1 LPDRVHNALKIS
13 LQPLILLLAVAT
25 PTVVRAKKKA
35 SVQAAKTSSSDIEQ
49 VISCYRTCFPNSF
62 SVRLGGSYI
71 RKMFEWYLAADN
83 RYLLHVCEEHN
94 VIGFCGGFLPRYFGD
109 GSTSGMLQFAMR
121 EAVIGVLK
129 KPWLLLH
136 PEIVRMYPL
145 LFRNVRRKIIG
156 AGNQTNVKSQESTP
170 PNKQRAGLVVIGV
183 LPEYRGKG
191 IFELLMKKFEEEAV
205 ARGAEE
211 LDLSVK
217 KDNTRAVKAYQRSG
231 WKILKDDKQNYVMQ
245 KLLAG

>member
-1 LPDRVHNALKIS
+1 MF
-13 LQPLILLLAVAT
+13 
-25 PTVVRAKKKA
+25 
-35 SVQAAKTSSSDIEQ
+35 QAAKTSLSDIEQ

-62 SVRLGGSYI
+62 SVRLGDSYI
-71 RKMFEWYLAADN
+71 KKNFEWYLVEDN
-83 RYLLHVCEEHN
+83 RYLLHVCEGHK
-94 VIGFCGGFLPRYFGD
+94 VIGFCGGFLPRYVGD

-121 EAVIGVLK
+121 EAAIGVLK

-136 PEIVRMYPL
+136 PDIMRMYPL
-145 LFRNVRRKIIG
+145 LFRNVRRKITG
-156 AGNQTNVKSQESTP
+156 AGDQTSVNSKQPTSGT
-170 PNKQRAGLVVIGV
+170 KQRAGLVVIGV

-191 IFELLMKKFEEEAV
+191 VFELLMKKFEEEAV